1 MILIASSYIAHIQC
15 SVRFTHITT
24 GHSTCSI
31 GIRPHITCYSNY
43 NFCTIMAISRQKEVG
58 TMAIS
63 YRMTSRV
70 LYSAQYHRQHCTLQ
84 AFEQFEALYI
94 HNIDNKYLTRP
105 GFKPSTFEF
114 RMNHRGRPFCDS
126 NSLISY
132 QLHIVRHVT
141 DLVSIWIRAVQWIW

>member
-1 MILIASSYIAHIQC
+1 MVC
-15 SVRFTHITT
+15 SRTYHANEVIVGDDTNSEFLYSAYTMLCVLHTHYHWSLDLFHRDSAI
-24 GHSTCSI
+24 
-31 GIRPHITCYSNY
+31 CYSNY

-58 TMAIS
+58 TMPIS

-94 HNIDNKYLTRP
+94 HNIDDKCLTRP

-114 RMNHRGRPFCDS
+114 RATTGS
-126 NSLISY
+126 NEPSGPAIL
-132 QLHIVRHVT
+132 
-141 DLVSIWIRAVQWIW
+141 